1 MTTDSRV
8 LVETLLRAFVEKNL
22 KSALDCFADDALFI
36 DPHYPEPHMQGKA
49 AIQEGF
55 QFTFN
60 ILKKPGF
67 TIRHFWGNENNG
79 ALEVDTHHI
88 FQDDNEVRF
97 PQMFAF
103 ELRDGL
109 LTRFQ
114 AYVPYPP
121 PSPAG

>member
-1 MTTDSRV
+1 MKTDSRA
-8 LVETLLRAFVEKNL
+8 LIETLLHAFVAKDL
-22 KSALDCFADDALFI
+22 KIALDCFTDDALFY
-36 DPHYPEPHMQGKA
+36 DPHYPEPQMQGKA

-55 QFTFN
+55 QFTFS

-67 TIRHFWGNENNG
+67 TIRHFWGDEKSG

-88 FQDDNEVRF
+88 FQDDHEVRF

-103 ELRDGL
+103 ELQNDL
-109 LTRFQ
+109 LARFQ

-121 PSPAG
+121 PAYAE